1 MKARK
6 RYTRF
11 RCGHE
16 TAIGERQ
23 VRFVCSKLNQ
33 IRLNAYGTL
42 RDIP

>member
-16 TAIGERQ
+16 TAFGDRH
-23 VRFVCSKLNQ
+23 VLFVCSKLNQ
-33 IRLNAYGTL
+33 IRLNAYRTL

>member
-11 RCGHE
+11 QSGHE
-16 TAIGERQ
+16 AAIDDRPI
-23 VRFVCSKLNQ
+23 RFVCSKLNQ
-33 IRLNAYGTL
+33 IRRNADRTL

>member
-11 RCGHE
+11 RCGRE
-16 TAIGERQ
+16 IAIGHRH

-33 IRLNAYGTL
+33 IRLNAYRTL